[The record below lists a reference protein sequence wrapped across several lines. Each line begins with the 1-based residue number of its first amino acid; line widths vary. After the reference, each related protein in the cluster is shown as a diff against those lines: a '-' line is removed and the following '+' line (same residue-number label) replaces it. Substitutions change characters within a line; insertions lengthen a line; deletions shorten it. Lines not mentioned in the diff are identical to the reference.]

1 MAKKT
6 ITLSDL
12 SGQDVPEGDEVEVRV
27 LELEGLSEPVRLDAS
42 KTEVDRLRVESTSL
56 ALLELV
62 MPDGE
67 TVRLALPSDQFRS
80 AIRGDA
86 DEVLANAEGLSF
98 APIQPEPE
106 QPRRRAR
113 RPRGE
118 GAPAADRGEK
128 INYTDSDHFGQLHR
142 GRLTDE
148 EVTLVKGNPD
158 QASRNREAQGH
169 PAIDWSDAKERSRY
183 GLTDADVERMTA
195 AMTR

>member
-27 LELEGLSEPVRLDAS
+27 LELDGLSQPVRLDAS

-56 ALLELV
+56 ALIELV

-67 TVRLALPSDQFRS
+67 IVRLALSADQFRK

-98 APIQPEPE
+98 TPPQAESTA
-106 QPRRRAR
+106 PRRGR

-118 GAPAADRGEK
+118 GAAPSTAEAKLD
-128 INYTDSDHFGQLHR
+128 YTAPENAGILHR
-142 GRLTDE
+142 GRVTETEAEWVRLNLDEANANRTRAGQPIIDPTDE
-148 EVTLVKGNPD
+148 
-158 QASRNREAQGH
+158 
-169 PAIDWSDAKERSRY
+169 KEKKRY
-183 GLTDADVERMTA
+183 GF
-195 AMTR
+195 